1 MKSCEMSLVKLNSF
15 SALDEKKK
23 KGKYLS
29 EKEVKNLQKI
39 ISMSKDTK
47 TENSKVCYLIYVQLR
62 KRHSPLY

>member
-23 KGKYLS
+23 GTYLS